1 MAAVVL
7 VPYRA
12 EWPAMLAGICS
23 ELRAV
28 LPGDGWTVEHIG
40 STSVPGLVAKPV
52 IDIMLGV
59 PSLAYAETNV
69 DALARAGFEYVS
81 KYNTVIPERRYF
93 VRPRTRPR
101 LAHMHAVVEG
111 GRLWQDHLLFRDAL
125 RRDGETRQAYQD
137 LKQEMAARFAHDAAA
152 YTDAKAAFIQ
162 GVMNRARMAAP
173 SE

>member
-12 EWPAMLAGICS
+12 EWPAMFADICG
-23 ELRAV
+23 ELRGC
-28 LPGDGWTVEHIG
+28 LSGDGWVVEHIG
-40 STSVPGLVAKPV
+40 STSVPGLAAKPV
-52 IDIMLGV
+52 IDILLGV
-59 PSLAYAETNV
+59 PSLAWAEANI
-69 DALARAGFEYVS
+69 DSLGRAGFEYVS

-93 VRPRTRPR
+93 VRPSTRPR
-101 LAHMHAVVEG
+101 LVHQHAVVEG
-111 GRLWQDHLLFRDAL
+111 GRLWRDHLLFRDAL

-137 LKQEMAARFAHDAAA
+137 LKQQLAVRFANDSAA

-162 GVMNRARMAAP
+162 DVMNRARMAAP